1 LKVVMHSI
9 NDAVKQYM
17 PMFGKKLLMYPFTTM
32 GGASTPD
39 QFRQALGYIE
49 FLWTT
54 EGMYKS
60 AMRRMISFNVTSLR
74 ISDAAGKGDLS
85 RQARTSIDNIL
96 NPILEDMQV
105 LVSAGE
111 DLMCYGNAFRT
122 LVYPSIRI
130 MICPSCKSEFLME
143 YMLRAENKSM
153 FNAHYSL
160 KTLEQAQSNRLATL
174 GTFTCPHCSYRGSW
188 FVQDREMDLKDGIKI
203 LSWRPQDILIETGA
217 FDRVSN
223 RYHLRINA
231 IDKKYIEDGHPLTVT
246 TWPIE
251 IMYAVKKN
259 KTFCFNKD
267 AIFHLREKTLSG
279 LQTFGWGIP
288 RALAHFKLV
297 WYVAALYKLNEALT
311 IDYTI
316 PKRVITP
323 DVRGAADGPAVDPSN
338 MSDFMPIMQQ
348 LRRMWT
354 TNDAGSVE
362 FLPFPIK
369 YQLLGGEA
377 KQLVPDTL
385 ISAAEDA
392 LLNAMDIPSEMYR
405 ATLQMEATPLA
416 MSIVENTWRPLR
428 WSLNSF
434 LEWINKQ
441 VSVRLQWEPVKLS
454 LRPLKLAADMER
466 QVWLSQL
473 AAQKTISW
481 TTGLEPAEVDYLEEQ
496 RRVSDEDFAIQEMQ
510 QEMQDKLEQS
520 SLVKNIS
527 RSQNPAATGQPMP
540 PQQQQQQGGAAPPPQ
555 GGGGA
560 PGGDP
565 SQQGAM
571 PTGSANQMQAAAQ
584 MALSGQGSIKDW
596 QSITPQDMLTYAQT
610 IAQQVAYM
618 DPTTR
623 RQMLAQL
630 RESEPSNVYDAIL
643 GEVER
648 LDRQARTQ
656 GAAMVKQQM
665 AQGGGA

>member
-1 LKVVMHSI
+1 
-9 NDAVKQYM
+9 M

-74 ISDAAGKGDLS
+74 VSDAEGKGELS
-85 RQARTSIDNIL
+85 RQSRTAIDNVL

-105 LVSAGE
+105 LISAGE

-130 MICPSCKSEFLME
+130 MICPSCKSEFLLE
-143 YMLRAENKSM
+143 YMLRSENRHM
-153 FNAHYSL
+153 FNARYSL

-174 GTFTCPHCSYRGSW
+174 GMFTCPRCAYRGAW
-188 FVQDREMDLKDGIKI
+188 FVQDRETDLKDGIKV
-203 LSWRPQDILIETGA
+203 LAWRPQDILIETGA

-231 IDKKYIEDGHPLTVT
+231 VDKRYIEEGHPLTVT

-251 IMYAVKKN
+251 IMYAVKLN

-323 DVRGAADGPAVDPSN
+323 DVRGAADGPTADPSN

-416 MSIVENTWRPLR
+416 MSVVENTWRPLR

-441 VSVRLQWEPVKLS
+441 MSVRLQWESVKLM

-473 AAQKTISW
+473 AAQDTVSW
-481 TTGLEPAEVDYLEEQ
+481 TSALDPAEMDYLEEQ
-496 RRVSDEDFAIQEMQ
+496 RRVADDKFAVQKLQ

-527 RSQNPAATGQPMP
+527 KSQNPAAVGQ
-540 PQQQQQQGGAAPPPQ
+540 QPPPQ
-555 GGGGA
+555 GG
-560 PGGDP
+560 DP
-565 SQQGAM
+565 SQQGAAPTGGANQTQGAM
-571 PTGSANQMQAAAQ
+571 PTGSANQMQTAAQ

-596 QSITPQDMLTYAQT
+596 QSVTPQDMLTYAQT

-618 DPTTR
+618 EASTR

-630 RESEPSNVYDAIL
+630 RDSEPRNVYDAIL

-656 GAAMVKQQM
+656 GAAMLKSQM
-665 AQGGGA
+665 AQGGA